1 MSYKFESMMMIL
13 NMINAGNTVTRDA
26 LAKKL
31 SVTIRTADRYI
42 STLRT
47 AGFPIIFNDDRE
59 SYTFEEG
66 YSLSKAA
73 FSGEEMLAL
82 GLARSMASKFGPR
95 TGKVLESI
103 ERKMSVCSTS
113 LPKHIVFSDDR
124 MPPLVEE
131 NFQKLNLAILDYKQ
145 VEMTYAS
152 AYRDGDRTQRT
163 IDPHYL
169 LFREGLWYCR
179 AYCRLKK
186 EPRLFALDRME
197 DVNLLD
203 KNFLPKAEI
212 TPDELKEAFGVM
224 VGGGDPVKVVIRF
237 DKCCKPY
244 LKRYHFPGQKETAL
258 PDGRTELTFKTTGII
273 GVKLWLYRFIP
284 NVEVIAPK
292 ELKEAMKLELL
303 EAAGRI

>member
-13 NMINAGNTVTRDA
+13 NMINAGNTITRDS
-26 LAKKL
+26 LAKRL

-42 STLRT
+42 ATLRG
-47 AGFPIIFNDDRE
+47 AGFPISFHDDRG
-59 SYTFEEG
+59 SYVFEEG

-73 FSGEEMLAL
+73 FSAEEMLAL

-103 ERKMSVCSTS
+103 ERKMSVCSMS
-113 LPKHIVFSDDR
+113 LPRHVVFSDDG

-131 NFQKLNLAILDYKQ
+131 NFRKLNLAILDQQQ

-152 AYRDGDRTQRT
+152 AYRDGDRAQRT

-179 AYCRLKK
+179 AFCRLKK

-203 KNFLPKAEI
+203 KHFLPRPEI
-212 TPDELKEAFGVM
+212 TPDELKEAFGAV

-237 DKCCKPY
+237 DKCCKLY
-244 LKRYHFPGQKETAL
+244 LKRYHFPNQKETTL
-258 PDGRTELTFKTTGII
+258 PDGRTELSFKTTGII

-284 NVEVIAPK
+284 NVEVVAPK
-292 ELKEAMKLELL
+292 ELKEELRTELQEAM
-303 EAAGRI
+303 ARV

>member
-13 NMINAGNTVTRDA
+13 NMINAGNTVTRDS

-31 SVTIRTADRYI
+31 AVTIRTTDRYI

-47 AGFPIIFNDDRE
+47 AGFPISFHDERG
-59 SYTFEEG
+59 SYVFEEG
-66 YSLSKAA
+66 YTLSKAA
-73 FSGEEMLAL
+73 FSAEESLAL

-95 TGKVLESI
+95 TGKVLEAI
-103 ERKMSVCSTS
+103 ERKMNVCSMS
-113 LPKHIVFSDDR
+113 LPKHVVFSDDG

-131 NFQKLNLAILDYKQ
+131 NFQKLNLAILGHQQ

-152 AYRDGDRTQRT
+152 AYRDGDRTPRT

-179 AYCRLKK
+179 AYCRQKK

-197 DVNLLD
+197 DLNLLD
-203 KNFLPKAEI
+203 KYFLPKAEI
-212 TPDELKEAFGVM
+212 TPDELKEAFGAV
-224 VGGGDPVKVVIRF
+224 VGGDPVKAVMRF

-244 LKRYHFPGQKETAL
+244 LKRYHFPGQKETEL
-258 PDGRTELTFKTTGII
+258 PDGRTELSFKTTGIS

-284 NVEVIAPK
+284 HVEVLAPK
-292 ELKEAMKLELL
+292 ALKEEMRLELQ
-303 EAAGRI
+303 AALKCL

>member
-1 MSYKFESMMMIL
+1 
-13 NMINAGNTVTRDA
+13 
-26 LAKKL
+26 
-31 SVTIRTADRYI
+31 
-42 STLRT
+42 
-47 AGFPIIFNDDRE
+47 
-59 SYTFEEG
+59 
-66 YSLSKAA
+66 
-73 FSGEEMLAL
+73 
-82 GLARSMASKFGPR
+82 MASKFGPR

-103 ERKMSVCSTS
+103 ERKMSVCGTS
-113 LPKHIVFSDDR
+113 LPKHVVFSDDG

-131 NFQKLNLAILDYKQ
+131 NFRKLNLAILGHQQ

-179 AYCRLKK
+179 AWCRLKK

-197 DVNLLD
+197 EVDLLD
-203 KNFLPKAEI
+203 RNFLPKQEI
-212 TPDELKEAFGVM
+212 TPEELKETFGAM
-224 VGGGDPVKVVIRF
+224 VGGDPVKVIARF

-244 LKRYHFPGQKETAL
+244 LKRYHFPVQKETTL

-284 NVEVIAPK
+284 NVEVVAPK
-292 ELKEAMKLELL
+292 ELKEEMRNELK
-303 EAAGRI
+303 EAREKI